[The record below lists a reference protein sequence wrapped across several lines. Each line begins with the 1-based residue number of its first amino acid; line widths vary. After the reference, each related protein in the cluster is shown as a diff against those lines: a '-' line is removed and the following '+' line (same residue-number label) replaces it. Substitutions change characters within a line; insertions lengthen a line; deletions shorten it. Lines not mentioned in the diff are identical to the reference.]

1 MPLTT
6 TTIGAYPKPK
16 QTPIQDWFLGTKSEE
31 ERKASKGLLSN
42 WSPGA
47 YEKALESAGA
57 DAEKLFLAAIK
68 EVITDQVNAGID
80 VPTDGEVRRE
90 SYVLYQCRFLNGV
103 SFKEVITD
111 QVNAGIDVPTDGE
124 VRRESYVLYQC
135 RFLNGVSFKEVTHKS
150 VRQGAFEADLPT
162 IVAPISSKEIR
173 MHLDWKSA
181 QQFTKNPVKIT
192 LPGPMTITDS
202 IANNYYD
209 DMKKLG
215 FDLALALNK
224 EVKALVDAG
233 CQYIQIDEPVFARKP
248 DEAHSYGM
256 ENLERMMHGI
266 PKEVQ
271 RVCHICCGYPN
282 SLDSEG
288 YKKADLDAYDRI
300 ASLVDDSTI
309 DEVSLEDSHRHNDL
323 NLLEKFTKTKVIFGF
338 IDIAKS
344 RMESVEEVRVR
355 IKDSLEHID
364 EHRLIAAPDC
374 GLGFFT
380 REQAIEKMTILTK
393 AAKSI

>member
-68 EVITDQVNAGID
+68 EVITDQV
-80 VPTDGEVRRE
+80 T
-90 SYVLYQCRFLNGV
+90 
-103 SFKEVITD
+103 
-111 QVNAGIDVPTDGE
+111 
-124 VRRESYVLYQC
+124 
-135 RFLNGVSFKEVTHKS
+135 

>member
-6 TTIGAYPKPK
+6 TTIGAFPKPEK
-16 QTPIQDWFLGTKSEE
+16 TPIKDWFLGTKSEKE
-31 ERKASKGLLSN
+31 KKASKGLLAN

-47 YEKALESAGA
+47 YEKSLKEAGT
-57 DAEKLFLAAIK
+57 DVEKLFLTAIK
-68 EVITDQVNAGID
+68 QVVTDQVDAGID

-90 SYVLYQCRFLNGV
+90 SYVLYQCRFLNGI
-103 SFKEVITD
+103 SFEK
-111 QVNAGIDVPTDGE
+111 
-124 VRRESYVLYQC
+124 
-135 RFLNGVSFKEVTHKS
+135 VTHKS

-162 IVAPISSKEIR
+162 IIGPISSKEVR
-173 MHLDWKSA
+173 LHNDWKSA
-181 QQFTKNPVKIT
+181 QQFTTKPVKIT

-209 DMKKLG
+209 DLKKLG
-215 FDLALALNK
+215 FDFAMALNK
-224 EVKALVDAG
+224 EIKALADAG
-233 CQYIQIDEPVFARKP
+233 GQYIQVDEPVFARKP
-248 DEAHSYGM
+248 EAAIEYGM
-256 ENLERMMHGI
+256 ENLERTMHGI

-288 YKKADLDAYDRI
+288 YKKADTDAYDKI
-300 ASLVDDSTI
+300 ADLIDESSI
-309 DEVSLEDSHRHNDL
+309 DEVSLEDAHRHNNL
-323 NLLEKFTKTKVIFGF
+323 SLLEKFKKTKVIFGF

-344 RMESVEEVRVR
+344 RMESVDEVRSR
-355 IKDSLEHID
+355 IIDSLEHID
-364 EHRLIAAPDC
+364 DHRLIAAPDC

-380 REQAIEKMTILTK
+380 RQQAIEKMIIMSK

>member
-1 MPLTT
+1 
-6 TTIGAYPKPK
+6 
-16 QTPIQDWFLGTKSEE
+16 
-31 ERKASKGLLSN
+31 
-42 WSPGA
+42 
-47 YEKALESAGA
+47 
-57 DAEKLFLAAIK
+57 
-68 EVITDQVNAGID
+68 
-80 VPTDGEVRRE
+80 
-90 SYVLYQCRFLNGV
+90 
-103 SFKEVITD
+103 
-111 QVNAGIDVPTDGE
+111 
-124 VRRESYVLYQC
+124 
-135 RFLNGVSFKEVTHKS
+135 
-150 VRQGAFEADLPT
+150 
-162 IVAPISSKEIR
+162 
-173 MHLDWKSA
+173 
-181 QQFTKNPVKIT
+181 
-192 LPGPMTITDS
+192 MTITDS

-300 ASLVDDSTI
+300 ASLV
-309 DEVSLEDSHRHNDL
+309 
-323 NLLEKFTKTKVIFGF
+323 EKFTKTKVIFGF

>member
-6 TTIGAYPKPK
+6 TTIGAFPKPK
-16 QTPIQDWFLGTKSEE
+16 STPIQDWFLGTKTEE
-31 ERKASKGLLSN
+31 EKKASKGLLAN

-47 YEKALESAGA
+47 YEKALQEAGSNV
-57 DAEKLFLAAIK
+57 EKLFLESI
-68 EVITDQVNAGID
+68 EQVVTDQVNAGID

-90 SYVLYQCRFLNGV
+90 SYVLYQCRFLNGI
-103 SFKEVITD
+103 SFE
-111 QVNAGIDVPTDGE
+111 
-124 VRRESYVLYQC
+124 
-135 RFLNGVSFKEVTHKS
+135 EVTHKS

-162 IVAPISSKEIR
+162 ITGPISSKEVV
-173 MHLDWKSA
+173 LYNDWKSA
-181 QQFTKNPVKIT
+181 QQFTKNPLKIT

-215 FDLALALNK
+215 FDFAMALNK

-248 DEAHSYGM
+248 EAALEYGM
-256 ENLERMMHGI
+256 ENLERTMHGI

-288 YKKADLDAYDRI
+288 YKKADTNAYEKI
-300 ASLVDDSTI
+300 ADLIDDSTI
-309 DEVSLEDSHRHNDL
+309 DEVSLEDAHRHNNL
-323 NLLEKFTKTKVIFGF
+323 SLLEKFKKTKVIFGF

-344 RMESVEEVRVR
+344 RMESVEEVRTR
-355 IKDSLEHID
+355 MKDSLEHID

-380 REQAIEKMTILTK
+380 REQAIEKMTILSK